1 MNSSPIQEE
10 IEDDGFKFKVKTY
23 DPNKKVQDAQLE
35 KLKEEMGLDDVGKYT
50 HRRISTYNFR
60 PEIY

>member
-1 MNSSPIQEE
+1 M
-10 IEDDGFKFKVKTY
+10 KTY

-50 HRRISTYNFR
+50 HRRILIHNFR
-60 PEIY
+60 PQILAFN

>member
-1 MNSSPIQEE
+1 M
-10 IEDDGFKFKVKTY
+10 KKY

-50 HRRISTYNFR
+50 HRRIS
-60 PEIY
+60 IYDLFTAV